1 MNKSLMLLTSIF
13 LPPVDL
19 LILFC
24 IIFIFLITPIVSRQT
39 NNLVYS
45 CISNVLLWFF
55 VVNGAVW
62 ISGGGSLIEI
72 YIAAI
77 PFDFRLL
84 LSTSLYLLLFNSLEK
99 FVKAH
104 SQHNKKILDS

>member
-1 MNKSLMLLTSIF
+1 MRKIKIMQNKINKST
-13 LPPVDL
+13 
-19 LILFC
+19 
-24 IIFIFLITPIVSRQT
+24 
-39 NNLVYS
+39 
-45 CISNVLLWFF
+45 
-55 VVNGAVW
+55 
-62 ISGGGSLIEI
+62 GGGSLIEI

-99 FVKAH
+99 FVKAD